1 MKFTIS
7 LDMPNSF
14 RLNMKGW
21 AKMLGNYGKKSKELS
36 QYQNS
41 MSNAL
46 GGTKNVIDHDYL

>member
-7 LDMPNSF
+7 MDMPNRF
-14 RLNMKGW
+14 WLNMKGW

-41 MSNAL
+41 MSKAL
-46 GGTKNVIDHDYL
+46 GGAKNVIDHDCL